1 MEPDK
6 LKANK
11 RVLEQN
17 LPQNAFLFK
26 DDLLLVAAKTNS
38 GKIYT
43 VWIELCDNP
52 KAGVTKVLKDKKGKK
67 LDCCSGAMHTLSSRH
82 GGTTICYGEWSP
94 MTSLYKIYIKCRLW
108 LEMYELHL
116 ETGYFIDH
124 YLKHVG

>member
-82 GGTTICYGEWSP
+82 GGTTICYG
-94 MTSLYKIYIKCRLW
+94 
-108 LEMYELHL
+108 
-116 ETGYFIDH
+116 
-124 YLKHVG
+124 